1 MLFLLCKIMKY
12 GRISF
17 VTLAYYL
24 KETQRQLWVEQI
36 GKPCCHEVIFL
47 PDDTGISDSLKL
59 PTARTCL
66 KKAFCKAG
74 MIFQTRS
81 NLYIFI

>member
-1 MLFLLCKIMKY
+1 MLFLLCKILKY
-12 GRISF
+12 GKISF
-17 VTLAYYL
+17 VTLVYYL
-24 KETQRQLWVEQI
+24 KETQQQLWVEQI
-36 GKPCCHEVIFL
+36 GEPCWY
-47 PDDTGISDSLKL
+47 SDSLKL
-59 PTARTCL
+59 PTARVCL